1 MRSVFIFI
9 FLSGR
14 LFFDAFSVLALDLI
28 KYFLPSEL
36 LSVYEFSM
44 EENRITKKV
53 ELQREQ
59 QNSFSIGPLLYVPK
73 IVEQTLVVTQFF
85 FPFLLNFGSSFSFCK
100 DYLVVEKS
108 CLPDSFFSGGWR
120 QQ

>member
-9 FLSGR
+9 FLSDR
-14 LFFDAFSVLALDLI
+14 LFFYAFSVLALDLI

-59 QNSFSIGPLLYVPK
+59 QNSFSIGPLLYSIVALPK
-73 IVEQTLVVTQFF
+73 IVEQSLVVTQFF
-85 FPFLLNFGSSFSFCK
+85 SSFLLNFGSSFSLCK
-100 DYLVVEKS
+100 YYLVVEKKVAYPT
-108 CLPDSFFSGGWR
+108 LFF
-120 QQ
+120 

>member
-1 MRSVFIFI
+1 
-9 FLSGR
+9 
-14 LFFDAFSVLALDLI
+14 
-28 KYFLPSEL
+28 
-36 LSVYEFSM
+36 M

-100 DYLVVEKS
+100 DYLVVRKKLLTRLFFFWRLEAAVEGGGCRQFMA
-108 CLPDSFFSGGWR
+108 CLLPFLGVRSDDL
-120 QQ
+120 

>member
-1 MRSVFIFI
+1 
-9 FLSGR
+9 
-14 LFFDAFSVLALDLI
+14 
-28 KYFLPSEL
+28 
-36 LSVYEFSM
+36 M

-108 CLPDSFFSGGWR
+108 CLPDSFFLEAGGSSEGR
-120 QQ
+120 RLQAIYGLPVAFF

>member
-1 MRSVFIFI
+1 
-9 FLSGR
+9 
-14 LFFDAFSVLALDLI
+14 
-28 KYFLPSEL
+28 
-36 LSVYEFSM
+36 M

-120 QQ
+120 QQWREEAAGNLWLACCLFLGVRSDDL